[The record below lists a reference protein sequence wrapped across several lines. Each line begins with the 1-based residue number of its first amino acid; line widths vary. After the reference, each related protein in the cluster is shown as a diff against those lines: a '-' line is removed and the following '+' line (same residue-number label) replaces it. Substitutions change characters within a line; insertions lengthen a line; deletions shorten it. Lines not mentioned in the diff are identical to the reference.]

1 MWDTSSYTVC
11 ILQYELVVYTNVLVL
26 KYILIRHPSSKHPNS
41 SAPMSGQEE
50 ATATGGAEAAAA
62 AAADKGLTPDEI
74 HYTNCFNAHR
84 PTLARFAACR
94 NKDELHLVRDGFYLG
109 MSSELCPD
117 EYEPVRR
124 RVVLD
129 PAVASAGEA
138 SAASSS
144 SAVATDPFFATVA
157 SARKSPAFEGM
168 TRALMA
174 RAFEVGSDLE
184 SLWMGLETGRLEW
197 LAAASSAHEIK
208 TRLRAMLVEGAGDG
222 GVPSEGDVSDAK
234 MVWMYSLALSLPSLG
249 GCGRSGARP
258 SGCPTR
264 TAPWRATCR
273 SCGIRGGRSGGRS
286 IWEFSAPRRRAVPPS
301 RRRGWHSEVVTR

>member
-249 GCGRSGARP
+249 RVREKWREAVRMPDAHRP
-258 SGCPTR
+258 LAGYVPEL
-264 TAPWRATCR
+264 WD
-273 SCGIRGGRSGGRS
+273 
-286 IWEFSAPRRRAVPPS
+286 PRREEWRPLDLGVQRAAEAGGSSVEEA
-301 RRRGWHSEVVTR
+301 WLA